1 MNLNNFVVLP
11 NKPKSVKLNVRN
23 LRELRMETAQLSQD
37 NKDMEIRLQQLREV
51 MSHEKEERELYSCLV
66 SKLHS
71 TETLTRRK
79 RKSGAF
85 RWKSAQTHDG
95 TRDKDKNLN
104 KNSPSKMKIRVLKSV
119 PGERVPE
126 PPPPKDGR
134 RRKSRLKGKV
144 CGQCEARTAG
154 LVCAECTED
163 YCVGCFAKFHQKGAL
178 RVHHIIPMQAELH
191 TSISTIDVVNRFQMK
206 IEGGEDED
214 SGDGGTNPE
223 CRTIST
229 ILQPVSDNQ
238 MHSIRVLL
246 VNDADEEN
254 EDSFLRGNF
263 DEEESSR
270 SFQKALNEWRAGNTH
285 GDREHHEPNHN
296 VQTARPAS
304 MEVMG
309 TQTGGR
315 THIRIEFRDH
325 GLSYMERLMLKK
337 HRRTKDESFQLL
349 STPRSPQDLIT
360 DTCTRPVEETHET
373 HELTAEEMDLHHY
386 CVSLFA
392 ISSSAEAEKI
402 AGDPLVDASFG
413 VKQRNYKK
421 VNQGGDA
428 LAMPSQAEEEV
439 FNPTKPLDFSL
450 KIQTLDNETILSGSV
465 ESFSES
471 PPSDQLLLS
480 LTFHR
485 LQKSV
490 DISTLTDS
498 DILNT
503 EQYKEHTFQ
512 EAQSPK
518 LLKPQISRYPS
529 KSKSTLKC
537 TTQVWDSCSSTSLSS
552 QSHSPLVST
561 SIQSQTPAFPVLSNP
576 KQSLTHS
583 ESYQTRSNTLNP
595 PLPSQSEEVECQTK
609 SLDFSQRCFKP
620 ANETMLSQFS
630 QSPKSDKLF
639 TSHEGQK
646 SDISAILHS
655 SAPALI
661 TSHQQEEHTIQRTLL
676 PRHNDFHKPQTLKEP
691 SSPQYKSAVDW
702 DSSVSLSLQP
712 HSPLLSSSAA
722 FPASFMPKLSPVPPE
737 DQCTIVYAEV
747 PKPPLC
753 RTVQEEEDKN
763 KFTQILKSPRLV
775 DFQKLQATLTQS
787 FDSSFYAQSHG
798 PSPSTS
804 IQCLSPA
811 LSISSRIKLSPTPS
825 ELDHIRAKALIPLS
839 IKSSSQTQSGNT
851 PSQFQPPSELKKSPL
866 FSDNEEPCLLP
877 LGSSSSKS
885 EILQSSYPIHLRS
898 SNSDMSSDSVG
909 MMPTDEDSSDEE
921 MRRCALQDMEEKE
934 ERNTFSFPPSLFPI
948 ADFPF
953 PSQSPTI
960 EEQSAF
966 FTKPSLAV
974 SSLAQRYNGVSTN
987 YQGLDG
993 FFTLGLDSRSVPL
1006 SPAPSHAPPE
1016 IHTHPTNS
1024 EAFMLGNSIWRPE
1037 SSLLNPAEAKLVGVV
1052 INNQPISINSRSF
1065 TPIRKMEP
1073 SWRLSQSGASAPVT
1087 QGVSHPMCA
1096 SLPISHA
1103 ALEILEVQS
1112 LEQAEITHIKQDEED
1127 LLTIASLEEEFKQM
1141 SAEPNLFVTD
1151 GHEDNRKCIK
1161 K

>member
-1 MNLNNFVVLP
+1 MRTNQQQRFKAHVFYQPIITHAFFVAREYRAYSRDSCRYHGAAILRFHLYSTSFRGKPNQEATSTTMNLNNFVVLP

-37 NKDMEIRLQQLREV
+37 NKDMESRLQQLREV
-51 MSHEKEERELYSCLV
+51 MSHEKEERE
-66 SKLHS
+66 
-71 TETLTRRK
+71 
-79 RKSGAF
+79 KSGAF

-95 TRDKDKNLN
+95 TRDKDKKLN
-104 KNSPSKMKIRVLKSV
+104 KNSPSKMKIRVLKSL

-163 YCVGCFAKFHQKGAL
+163 YCVGCFTKFHQKGAL

-191 TSISTIDVVNRFQMK
+191 TSISTLDVVNHFQMK
-206 IEGGEDED
+206 IEGEEDEE
-214 SGDGGTNPE
+214 SGERGTNPE

-229 ILQPVSDNQ
+229 IQPVSHNQ
-238 MHSIRVLL
+238 KHSIQVFL

-254 EDSFLRGNF
+254 EDSLLRGSF

-285 GDREHHEPNHN
+285 EKDDTQRKSHRENHESNHN

-309 TQTGGR
+309 TQAGGR
-315 THIRIEFRDH
+315 THMRIEFRDH

-337 HRRTKDESFQLL
+337 HRRTQVESYQLL
-349 STPRSPQDLIT
+349 STPRSPQDPIT
-360 DTCTRPVEETHET
+360 DTCTQPVEKTHET

-386 CVSLFA
+386 CISLFA
-392 ISSSAEAEKI
+392 ISSSAEET
-402 AGDPLVDASFG
+402 AGEPLVDASYG

-428 LAMPSQAEEEV
+428 LAMPSQAEDV
-439 FNPTKPLDFSL
+439 LHPTKPLDFSL
-450 KIQTLDNETILSGSV
+450 KIQTLANETILSGPV
-465 ESFSES
+465 DSFSES

-480 LTFHR
+480 LMFHK

-503 EQYKEHTFQ
+503 EQHKEHTFQ

-518 LLKPQISRYPS
+518 LLKSQISRYPS

-537 TTQVWDSCSSTSLSS
+537 TTQ
-552 QSHSPLVST
+552 
-561 SIQSQTPAFPVLSNP
+561 
-576 KQSLTHS
+576 
-583 ESYQTRSNTLNP
+583 
-595 PLPSQSEEVECQTK
+595 
-609 SLDFSQRCFKP
+609 
-620 ANETMLSQFS
+620 
-630 QSPKSDKLF
+630 
-639 TSHEGQK
+639 
-646 SDISAILHS
+646 
-655 SAPALI
+655 
-661 TSHQQEEHTIQRTLL
+661 
-676 PRHNDFHKPQTLKEP
+676 
-691 SSPQYKSAVDW
+691 
-702 DSSVSLSLQP
+702 
-712 HSPLLSSSAA
+712 
-722 FPASFMPKLSPVPPE
+722 
-737 DQCTIVYAEV
+737 
-747 PKPPLC
+747 
-753 RTVQEEEDKN
+753 
-763 KFTQILKSPRLV
+763 
-775 DFQKLQATLTQS
+775 TQS
-787 FDSSFYAQSHG
+787 S
-798 PSPSTS
+798 
-804 IQCLSPA
+804 
-811 LSISSRIKLSPTPS
+811 
-825 ELDHIRAKALIPLS
+825 
-839 IKSSSQTQSGNT
+839 NT
-851 PSQFQPPSELKKSPL
+851 PSQFQPPSELQKSPL
-866 FSDNEEPCLLP
+866 FSDNEEPSLVP

-885 EILQSSYPIHLRS
+885 EILQSSHPIHLR

-921 MRRCALQDMEEKE
+921 TRRCALQDMEEEE

-948 ADFPF
+948 ADVPF

-960 EEQSAF
+960 EEQSVF

-974 SSLAQRYNGVSTN
+974 SSLAQRYNSVSTN

-1006 SPAPSHAPPE
+1006 SLAPSHAPPE
-1016 IHTHPTNS
+1016 IHTHSTNS

-1037 SSLLNPAEAKLVGVV
+1037 SSLLYPAEAKLVGVV
-1052 INNQPISINSRSF
+1052 INNQPISINSQSF
-1065 TPIRKMEP
+1065 TPISKMEP
-1073 SWRLSQSGASAPVT
+1073 SWLLSQSGSSAPVT

-1112 LEQAEITHIKQDEED
+1112 LKPAEITHIKQDEED
-1127 LLTIASLEEEFKQM
+1127 LLAIASLEEEFKQM

-1151 GHEDNRKCIK
+1151 GHEDNRKWVK
-1161 K
+1161 KKKD